1 MKRIII
7 ERLLGALIVGLW
19 MAVPTVL
26 LADTSAPINEPE
38 SQAHP
43 VTGAFGIPLGERFK
57 PAMVARVISESDKT
71 YRGPGNAEIN
81 GTLYEVEPTAPD
93 DHFRVYSVATT
104 ADGRIY
110 AIRAEYR
117 SPDKA
122 SRCAVT
128 KEIATALEEKHGKPR
143 GKGFSGAW
151 YAFRDMSVD
160 HYRGIRLYANR
171 CDQGIYEI
179 IYSDDSVRQAKPS
192 APATDDESGP

>member
-19 MAVPTVL
+19 MPAPTVL
-26 LADTSAPINEPE
+26 FADTSTPVNEPE

-57 PAMVARVISESDKT
+57 PAMAARVISESPKT

-81 GTLYEVEPTAPD
+81 GTLYEVEPTVPD
-93 DHFRVYSVATT
+93 DHFTVYSVSTT
-104 ADGRIY
+104 TDGLIY

-117 SPDKA
+117 SPDKS
-122 SRCAVT
+122 SRCVVT
-128 KEIATALEEKHGKPR
+128 KEIATALGQKHGKPR
-143 GKGFSGAW
+143 GKGMSGAW
-151 YAFRDMSVD
+151 YAFRDMSVE

-179 IYSDDSVRQAKPS
+179 IYSDDGVRQATGS
-192 APATDDESGP
+192 